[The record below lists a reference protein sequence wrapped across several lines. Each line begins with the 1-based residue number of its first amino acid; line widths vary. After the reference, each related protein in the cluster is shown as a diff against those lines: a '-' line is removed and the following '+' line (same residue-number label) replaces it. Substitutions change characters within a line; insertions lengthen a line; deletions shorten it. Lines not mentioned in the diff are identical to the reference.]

1 MEGTEN
7 RRSNK
12 NVVIFLAILCL
23 LIVCGLG
30 LMLWKGT
37 GATDSEKFDAYTDQ
51 LFKEDIAAN
60 TINLHYTLAYPEN
73 YGITDYEVTL
83 GNYSTEEIEDA
94 YKELEETKRE
104 LLKFE
109 RSELTDEQRLTYDIL
124 LDYVET
130 ELSAE
135 SFTYYDEWLGAITGY
150 QAQLPVILAEYTF
163 RTQRD
168 IEDYLELISQIDEMY
183 ADVMTYEQEKSDA
196 GLFMADY
203 IADDIITQCQEF
215 IEDPE
220 DNYMIEVFNDKIE
233 AFEGLTEEEKEAYI
247 EENYN
252 IITTQVV
259 EGYQTL
265 IDGLTG
271 LKGTGTNELGLCYYE
286 DGKEYYEYLVRTK
299 TGSDDSVKK
308 LQKKVESFM
317 NNRLMKA
324 QMAIM
329 EDMEI
334 YYDFL
339 DYEYEMTDPEE
350 IVQDLMVKIKED
362 FPEPPAVEH
371 TIKYVHPSM
380 QEHMS
385 PAFYLTTPIDDL
397 QNNLIYINE
406 KYAEE
411 GTNIYSTL
419 AHEGYPGHLYQNA
432 VTNAAGLE
440 PIRNL
445 LSYSG
450 YTEGWA
456 TYVEFEYSYD
466 YMGMREGLADVASIN
481 NAVSLGLYAYAD
493 MGIHYDGWNRDDLK
507 EYLTGFGVGDD
518 EIVDEVFDAL
528 VEEPANYLSYFVGY
542 LEFVDLK
549 EEAQKELGDA
559 FDEKEFHRFLLETG
573 PAPFYIIEDYMDE
586 WMAEQ

>member
-1 MEGTEN
+1 MENTT
-7 RRSNK
+7 NK
-12 NVVIFLAILCL
+12 RNSKGLVIFLAVLCILL
-23 LIVCGLG
+23 LCGLG
-30 LMLWKGT
+30 LMLWKSQS
-37 GATDSEKFDAYTDQ
+37 ASDSEKFDAYIDQ
-51 LFKEDIAAN
+51 LFKEDITAN

-83 GNYSTEEIEDA
+83 GSYSTEEIGEA
-94 YKELEETKRE
+94 YQELEEMKKE
-104 LLKFE
+104 LLKFN
-109 RSELTDEQRLTYDIL
+109 SSKLTDDQRLTYDIL

-130 ELSAE
+130 ELSVKDL
-135 SFTYYDEWLGAITGY
+135 TYYDEWLGAITGY

-163 RTQRD
+163 RTEKD
-168 IEDYLELISQIDEMY
+168 IQDYLELISQIDEMFE
-183 ADVMTYEQEKSDA
+183 AIMVFEEEKSEA

-203 IADDIITQCQEF
+203 IADDIIAQCEEF
-215 IEDPE
+215 IADPE
-220 DNYMIEVFNDKIE
+220 ENYMIEIFNDKIE
-233 AFEGLTEEEKEAYI
+233 DFQGLTDEEKEAYI
-247 EENYN
+247 DENYE

-265 IDGLTG
+265 INGLSE
-271 LKGTGTNELGLCYYE
+271 LKGSGTNELGLCYYE

-299 TGSDDSVKK
+299 TGSDASIKK

-317 NNRLMKA
+317 SDRLTRV

-329 EDMEI
+329 EDPQI

-350 IVQDLMVKIKED
+350 IIEDLMVKIEKD
-362 FPEPPAVEH
+362 FPEPPKVNY

-406 KYAEE
+406 KYTNED
-411 GTNIYSTL
+411 TNIYSTL

-432 VTNAAGLE
+432 YTNSSE
-440 PIRNL
+440 IVPIRNL

-450 YTEGWA
+450 YSEGWA

-466 YMGMREGLADVASIN
+466 YSGMSEGVADVASIN
-481 NAVSLGLYAYAD
+481 TAVSLGLYAYAD
-493 MGIHYDGWNRDDLK
+493 MGIHYDGWDRDDLA
-507 EYLTGFGVGDD
+507 EYLLSYGIEDD
-518 EIVDEVFDAL
+518 EVTDEVFDAL
-528 VEEPANYLSYFVGY
+528 VEEPANYLSYFIGY
-542 LEFVDLK
+542 LEFIDLK
-549 EEAQKELGDA
+549 EEAQKELGDD
-559 FDEKEFHRFLLETG
+559 FDIKEFHKFLLETG
-573 PAPFYIIEDYMDE
+573 PAPFYIIEDYMEE

>member
-1 MEGTEN
+1 MENTT
-7 RRSNK
+7 NK
-12 NVVIFLAILCL
+12 RNSKGLVIFLAVLCILL
-23 LIVCGLG
+23 LCGLG
-30 LMLWKGT
+30 LMLWKSQSVS
-37 GATDSEKFDAYTDQ
+37 DSEKFDAYIDQ
-51 LFKEDIAAN
+51 LFKEDITAN

-83 GNYSTEEIEDA
+83 GSYSTEEIGEA
-94 YKELEETKRE
+94 YQELEEMKKE
-104 LLKFE
+104 LLKFN
-109 RSELTDEQRLTYDIL
+109 SSKLTDDQRLTYDIL

-130 ELSAE
+130 ELSVKDL
-135 SFTYYDEWLGAITGY
+135 TYYDEWLGAITGY

-163 RTQRD
+163 RTEKD
-168 IEDYLELISQIDEMY
+168 IQDYLELISQIDEMFE
-183 ADVMTYEQEKSDA
+183 AIMVFEEEKSEA

-203 IADDIITQCQEF
+203 IADDIIAQCEEF
-215 IEDPE
+215 IADPE
-220 DNYMIEVFNDKIE
+220 DNYMIEIFNDKIE
-233 AFEGLTEEEKEAYI
+233 DFQGLTDEEKEAYI
-247 EENYN
+247 DENYE

-265 IDGLTG
+265 INGLSE
-271 LKGTGTNELGLCYYE
+271 LKGSGTNELGLCYYE

-299 TGSDDSVKK
+299 TGSDDSIKK

-317 NNRLMKA
+317 SDRLTRV

-329 EDMEI
+329 EDPQI

-350 IVQDLMVKIKED
+350 IIEDLMVKIEKD
-362 FPEPPAVEH
+362 FPEPPKVNY

-406 KYAEE
+406 KYTNED
-411 GTNIYSTL
+411 TNIYSTL

-432 VTNAAGLE
+432 YTNSSE
-440 PIRNL
+440 IVPIRNL

-450 YTEGWA
+450 YSEGWA

-466 YMGMREGLADVASIN
+466 YSGMSEGVADVASIN
-481 NAVSLGLYAYAD
+481 TAVSLGLYAYAD
-493 MGIHYDGWNRDDLK
+493 MGIHYDGWDRDDLA
-507 EYLTGFGVGDD
+507 EYLLSYGIEDD
-518 EIVDEVFDAL
+518 EVTDEVFDAL
-528 VEEPANYLSYFVGY
+528 VEEPANYLSYFIGY
-542 LEFVDLK
+542 LEFIDLK
-549 EEAQKELGDA
+549 EEAQKELGDD
-559 FDEKEFHRFLLETG
+559 FDIKEFHKFLLETG
-573 PAPFYIIEDYMDE
+573 PAPFYIIEDYMEE
-586 WMAEQ
+586 WMTEQ